1 MNGPAAPPDPPS
13 AWVEV
18 TSSPASLAG
27 APDDALE
34 RALLARCGAGEAG
47 LSASAR
53 DVVSRKLRG
62 LPMPDSD
69 AIALVQRT
77 AGEPHPWARAWAASG
92 KSLSIEATLRALDT
106 WLADD
111 PTPGLRRC
119 GVASG
124 AAEGTRAIAVVAVDA
139 FADLAPLPT
148 RGRTGQWLTIEA
160 RLRVHADGGT
170 VTLLGPGGS
179 PRRVPAWFDGTTLRA
194 RFVLDRP
201 GAFAVQVVASMS
213 DGPRPVIEASV
224 FADVEPPARA
234 AGDGAAPDD
243 RRAPVERPDDAAL
256 ATTLASALASARS
269 ISGEPELLRDPR
281 LDAVARAHAERMAAR
296 RELAHDAGDGDPDE
310 RLRAAGLTARASGE
324 NIARAATAALA
335 HAAMWASPSHRANI
349 LRRDFDR
356 VGLAIVR
363 DSRGEVW
370 AVETFVSRLQ

>member
-1 MNGPAAPPDPPS
+1 MDGHAAPPDPP

-18 TSSPASLAG
+18 TSSPVSLTG
-27 APDDALE
+27 TPDDALE

-47 LSASAR
+47 LSAPAR

-62 LPMPDSD
+62 LPMPEAGS
-69 AIALVQRT
+69 IAFVQRA

-92 KSLSIEATLRALDT
+92 KSLSAEATLRALDT
-106 WLADD
+106 WLSDD
-111 PTPGLRRC
+111 PTPALRRC

-124 AAEGTRAIAVVAVDA
+124 AAYGTHAIAVVAVDA

-160 RLRVHADGGT
+160 KLRVHADGGT
-170 VTLLGPGGS
+170 VTILGPGGS
-179 PRRVPAWFDGTTLRA
+179 TRRVPAWFDGTTLRT

-201 GAFAVQVVASMS
+201 GAFAVQVVASTS
-213 DGPRPVIEASV
+213 EGPRPVIEASV
-224 FADVEPPARA
+224 FADVEPPAHP
-234 AGDGAAPDD
+234 AGDGEAPDD
-243 RRAPVERPDDAAL
+243 RRAPAAGSDDAAL

-269 ISGEPELLRDPR
+269 TAGEPELVRDTR

-324 NIARAATAALA
+324 NVAHAATVALA
-335 HAAMWASPSHRANI
+335 HSALWASPSHRANM

-356 VGLAIVR
+356 VGLAVVR
-363 DSRGEVW
+363 DDRGEVW
-370 AVETFVSRLQ
+370 AVETFASRLQ